1 MNSTSYLTPTVQ
13 IASPC
18 YLIKKKKRRKKEHEI
33 YTYIY
38 LKPRRERWNNKNIF
52 SIEWKKEKK
61 KRNILFENVR
71 QHDTIGT
78 LRFFFHGSRLRF
90 SLFIARP
97 CFQPLH
103 IYACLVVANEICA
116 RKKTRVWERET
127 WLDEQ
132 RKKNW
137 NRKFSSR
144 KTTSIPRKGMFV
156 SSEEEYP
163 QYTRVMTD
171 NYFEGF
177 GTKKGSWRGR
187 GRIRRRRKACK
198 PRKW

>member
-103 IYACLVVANEICA
+103 ICA
-116 RKKTRVWERET
+116 WLLPMKSVLEKKRVCERERRDSMKRERKIEIENS
-127 WLDEQ
+127 DEEDDEYP
-132 RKKNW
+132 
-137 NRKFSSR
+137 S
-144 KTTSIPRKGMFV
+144 KGDIFV